1 MVNDNRVGDPRER
14 SPADPERTPRHWPEV
29 TAGKLEHG
37 MRLGADWLVEM
48 QEAGGRFRYWYHP
61 VDDKFSGENADNFL
75 RQAGTSFALTSVFEM
90 TGDRRHLR
98 AGRKSVEHLLNF
110 MERLDSDKA
119 YFLFRGKAKL
129 GGISLPM
136 LTMLQLRRLTGTV
149 EFDSVLV
156 GLANM
161 IMFLQERYN
170 TGQYKSTYVYRGD
183 YDHERHSGWESRI
196 YPGEAL
202 CALAGM
208 YRTFQERRYKASM
221 DWALDFYSGAGWL
234 SHAFLPWTISAF
246 ASLYEQAGDRKYADY
261 VFLLCDHML
270 TEQNAMVGE
279 ETCGSFHGSPSVNTA
294 SYLEGLADGIQVARL
309 MEDSERLRLY
319 QERGKMGYRW
329 LFGLQYEEA
338 EAATLARPEMARGG
352 FRKSLTDARLR
363 IDNTQHAISSFA
375 KGLRVIYGVAPAVHA
390 GSAGV

>member
-98 AGRKSVEHLLNF
+98 AGRRSVEHLLNF

-149 EFDSVLV
+149 EFDAVLV
-156 GLANM
+156 RLANM
-161 IMFLQERYN
+161 IMFLQEKYN

-208 YRTFQERRYKASM
+208 YRTFREKRYKASM
-221 DWALDFYSGAGWL
+221 DWAL
-234 SHAFLPWTISAF
+234 
-246 ASLYEQAGDRKYADY
+246 R
-261 VFLLCDHML
+261 LLL
-270 TEQNAMVGE
+270 G
-279 ETCGSFHGSPSVNTA
+279 
-294 SYLEGLADGIQVARL
+294 
-309 MEDSERLRLY
+309 
-319 QERGKMGYRW
+319 RGM
-329 LFGLQYEEA
+329 A
-338 EAATLARPEMARGG
+338 LARIFAVDD
-352 FRKSLTDARLR
+352 FR
-363 IDNTQHAISSFA
+363 
-375 KGLRVIYGVAPAVHA
+375 VCVAL
-390 GSAGV
+390 